1 MTRRLLV
8 LALALATSTIAV
20 PALAAPSA
28 EETAVL
34 AAAQRLFDAMAVPD
48 AAGVQA
54 AVLPGSMFTAIRKR
68 PDGTRQMSRI
78 TVEQFAANLRPGLF
92 ERMWAPQVSLRGDMI
107 ATVSAPYEFQL
118 DGKTTHC
125 GIDVFD
131 LAKVD
136 GAWKI
141 AGLTWTAEPDA
152 CAELKARK

>member
-1 MTRRLLV
+1 MIRRL
-8 LALALATSTIAV
+8 LALALTASAITV

-34 AAAQRLFDAMAVPD
+34 AAAQRLFDAMAVPN

-54 AVLPGSMFTAIRKR
+54 AVLPESMFTAIRMR

-92 ERMWAPQVSLRGDMI
+92 EHMWAPVVSLRGDMI
-107 ATVSAPYEFQL
+107 ATVSAPYEFRL

-125 GIDVFD
+125 GIDVFE

-141 AGLTWTAEPDA
+141 AGLAWTAEPDA

>member
-1 MTRRLLV
+1 
-8 LALALATSTIAV
+8 
-20 PALAAPSA
+20 
-28 EETAVL
+28 
-34 AAAQRLFDAMAVPD
+34 
-48 AAGVQA
+48 
-54 AVLPGSMFTAIRKR
+54 MFTAVRAR
-68 PDGTRQMSRI
+68 PDGTRQMSRV

-92 ERMWAPQVSLRGDMI
+92 EHMWAPVVSLRGDMI

-136 GAWKI
+136 GDWKI

-152 CAELKARK
+152 CVELKARK

>member
-1 MTRRLLV
+1 MV
-8 LALALATSTIAV
+8 AAT
-20 PALAAPSA
+20 
-28 EETAVL
+28 
-34 AAAQRLFDAMAVPD
+34 QRFFDAMAALD
-48 AAGVQA
+48 AAALQA
-54 AVLPGSMFTAIRKR
+54 TVLPNTVFTAARVGRDGKR
-68 PDGTRQMSRI
+68 QVSRI
-78 TVEQFAANLRPGLF
+78 PVEQFLANLRPGLH
-92 ERMWAPQVSLRGDMI
+92 ERMWAPVVSLRGDMI

-141 AGLTWTAEPDA
+141 AALTWTQEPDA

>member
-1 MTRRLLV
+1 MTRRLL
-8 LALALATSTIAV
+8 ALALAVSTIAA

-28 EETAVL
+28 EEAAVL

-54 AVLPGSMFTAIRKR
+54 AVLPGSMFSAIRTR
-68 PDGTRQMSRI
+68 PDGTRQLSRI
-78 TVEQFAANLRPGLF
+78 TVEQFAANLRPGLH
-92 ERMWAPQVSLRGDMI
+92 ERMWAPVVSLRGDMI

-118 DGKTTHC
+118 GGKTTHC

-141 AGLTWTAEPDA
+141 AALMWTQEPDA

>member
-1 MTRRLLV
+1 MIRGL
-8 LALALATSTIAV
+8 LALSLAASASAA

-34 AAAQRLFDAMAVPD
+34 AAAQRLFDAMAAPD
-48 AAGVQA
+48 AAAVQA
-54 AVLPGSMFTAIRKR
+54 AVLPGSMFTAVRAR
-68 PDGTRQMSRI
+68 PDGTRQLSRV

-92 ERMWAPQVSLRGDMI
+92 EHMWAPVVSLRGDMI
-107 ATVSAPYEFQL
+107 ATVSAPYEFRL

-141 AGLTWTAEPDA
+141 AGLTWTAEPAA